1 MLIFCQ
7 RVKDENFLMVV
18 FLVSSLRDPRTDPNQ
33 FLFVEGRDP
42 LSQCFIGHPIGRFYP
57 A

>member
-7 RVKDENFLMVV
+7 RVKDENFLMVI
-18 FLVSSLRDPRTDPNQ
+18 FLFYSLRDPRTAPNQ
-33 FLFVEGRDP
+33 FLFVEGRIAEPVLHWPSDRQVQ
-42 LSQCFIGHPIGRFYP
+42 S